1 MDQTFHEPKYTV
13 KDISEITGLTK
24 HTIRYYDDQQLIPFV
39 SRDSRNIRLFS
50 DHDLDWLRMVHSLR
64 ISGLPISEV
73 KHYIDMCLQ
82 GDETIPQRAELVAK
96 QEKELEAKI
105 REYNIQLMHI
115 KKKKAYYESVSTGQ
129 LDDTWNPVN
138 SPECGEKYDIPEH
151 IKSASKVYS

>member
-1 MDQTFHEPKYTV
+1 
-13 KDISEITGLTK
+13 
-24 HTIRYYDDQQLIPFV
+24 
-39 SRDSRNIRLFS
+39 
-50 DHDLDWLRMVHSLR
+50 MVHSLR